1 MKKPNV
7 KEASED
13 YGKSIDRSN
22 MYGESIYPPLL
33 LDVES
38 HHYVIEKYRFVFST
52 AHVPTVAITDYTQ
65 QQ

>member
-13 YGKSIDRSN
+13 YGKSN